1 MPVQSSPRSLWAL
14 TLVFALATM
23 LLGSWFS
30 RVVPATG
37 CSMPP
42 QRGVTALLAFQMART
57 PADMEAVFGR
67 EGDPCRPGMVAALDR
82 ANTVDLYGFIWTYGA
97 FLLCFLLAIG
107 RGGGGPAAR
116 LGIGVLVAGL
126 GLDVLET
133 ATQLRLTG
141 ELPGTASALQ
151 TLAIGSTGKYIALS
165 LVTLCA
171 GVAMVTPRRHLRHA
185 RGGRLH
191 GRQRGSVRRSAG
203 AVLSWAADGRDRS
216 RLGGHAGL
224 RGGVP
229 AATGPGTSRRAPLTR

>member
-14 TLVFALATM
+14 TVVFAFATM

-57 PADMEAVFGR
+57 PDDMEAVFGR

-116 LGIGVLVAGL
+116 LGIVALVAAL

-151 TLAIGSTGKYIALS
+151 ALAIGSTGKYIALS
-165 LVTLCA
+165 LVTLCT
-171 GVAMVTPRRHLRHA
+171 GVAMVT
-185 RGGRLH
+185 RGGICGTLAGVACIAGSGAAFVGLLQPSFRGLLTTGTAVGWVVMLVYSVVSLLWP
-191 GRQRGSVRRSAG
+191 GRARRN
-203 AVLSWAADGRDRS
+203 
-216 RLGGHAGL
+216 
-224 RGGVP
+224 
-229 AATGPGTSRRAPLTR
+229 PLV

>member
-1 MPVQSSPRSLWAL
+1 MPLQSSPRALWAL
-14 TLVFALATM
+14 TVIFALATM
-23 LLGSWFS
+23 ALGSWFS
-30 RVVPATG
+30 RVVPPNG
-37 CSMPP
+37 CAMPP

-107 RGGGGPAAR
+107 RGGGGAAAY
-116 LGIGVLVAGL
+116 LGIVALVAGL

-141 ELPGTASALQ
+141 ELPGTPSALEA
-151 TLAIGSTGKYIALS
+151 LAIGSTGKYIALS

-171 GVAMVTPRRHLRHA
+171 GVAMVA
-185 RGGRLH
+185 RGGICGTLA
-191 GRQRGSVRRSAG
+191 GIACIAGSV
-203 AVLSWAADGRDRS
+203 AAF
-216 RLGGHAGL
+216 AGL
-224 RGGVP
+224 VLPSHRGLLTTGTAVGWLVMLVYAVVSLLRPGRARP
-229 AATGPGTSRRAPLTR
+229 AAVV

>member
-14 TLVFALATM
+14 TVLFGLAT
-23 LLGSWFS
+23 LVLGSWFS

-37 CSMPP
+37 CAMPP

-67 EGDPCRPGMVAALDR
+67 DGDPCRPGMVAALDR

-107 RGGGGPAAR
+107 RRGGGPAAR
-116 LGIGVLVAGL
+116 LGIVALVAGL

-133 ATQLRLTG
+133 ASQLRLTG

-151 TLAIGSTGKYIALS
+151 ALAIGSTGKYIALS
-165 LVTLCA
+165 VVTLCA
-171 GVAMVTPRRHLRHA
+171 GVAMVA
-185 RGGRLH
+185 RGRICGRLA
-191 GRQRGSVRRSAG
+191 GIACVAGSVAAVVGLLAPSHRALLTTGTAIAWVVILVYAAVSLLWRGRARRDAL
-203 AVLSWAADGRDRS
+203 V
-216 RLGGHAGL
+216 
-224 RGGVP
+224 
-229 AATGPGTSRRAPLTR
+229 

>member
-14 TLVFALATM
+14 TVVFGLATM
-23 LLGSWFS
+23 VLGGWFS

-37 CSMPP
+37 CAMPP

-67 EGDPCRPGMVAALDR
+67 ESDPCRPGMVAALDR

-116 LGIGVLVAGL
+116 LGIVSLVAGL

-141 ELPGTASALQ
+141 EFPGTASALQ
-151 TLAIGSTGKYIALS
+151 ALAIGSTGKYIALS

-171 GVAMVTPRRHLRHA
+171 GVTMVT
-185 RGGRLH
+185 RGGICGRLAGIACIAGSGAAFVGLLQPSH
-191 GRQRGSVRRSAG
+191 RALLTTGTAIAWVVILVYAAVSLLWSGR
-203 AVLSWAADGRDRS
+203 
-216 RLGGHAGL
+216 
-224 RGGVP
+224 
-229 AATGPGTSRRAPLTR
+229 